1 MKRTV
6 MDVMTRTVVTIDDSA
21 PFKEI
26 VRLMDEFRVSAL
38 PVVDDGRRPIGIVSQ
53 ADLLW
58 KEEQPERRTE
68 RHLFEGRRRR
78 VEREKAAASVAAQ
91 LMTTP
96 VVTIQRDA
104 SVAEAARLMNEKRV
118 KRLPVVDADGRIVGI
133 VSRADLLQVF
143 LRPDARIREEVVRSI
158 IQEILSLD
166 PSVFRVDVAEGRVRL
181 EGTVERRSL
190 ISVFVRLVSG
200 VDGVV
205 GVEDHLTWEVDDVS
219 VGAEV
224 LTPWG
229 IYGR

>member
-6 MDVMTRTVVTIDDSA
+6 MDVMTRTVVTVDESA
-21 PFKEI
+21 PFKEL
-26 VRLMDEFRVSAL
+26 VRLMDEFRVGAL
-38 PVVDDGRRPIGIVSQ
+38 PVVDEGRRVIGIVSQ

-58 KEEQPERRTE
+58 KEEQPIRKPE
-68 RHLFEGRRRR
+68 RHLFESRRRR

-96 VVTIQRDA
+96 VVTIERDA

-118 KRLPVVDADGRIVGI
+118 KRLPVVDADGRVVGI

-143 LRPDARIREEVVRSI
+143 LRPDARIREEVVRSV
-158 IQEILSLD
+158 IQEVLSLD
-166 PSVFRVDVAEGRVRL
+166 PSAFRVEVEEGRVRL

-190 ISVFVRLVSG
+190 IPVFVRLVSG

-205 GVEDHLTWEVDDVS
+205 GVENHLGWIEDDVS
-219 VGAEV
+219 GGEIV
-224 LTPWG
+224 TPWG
-229 IYGR
+229 VYSR